1 MKWVKVFF
9 PVILTSLLLL
19 LTYPVLAEES
29 NEESDE
35 DVNQNQK
42 EEAFQLLDTEKDGMI
57 CREEWEAID
66 KDKDNTICQD
76 EWKRWE
82 FKHED
87 KSKGLTQKFDLKW
100 YDNNGDGF
108 MTQEEYNL
116 YPPGVPGG
124 KRP

>member
-1 MKWVKVFF
+1 MNWVKISFPIILAFF
-9 PVILTSLLLL
+9 ALLI
-19 LTYPVLAEES
+19 TNPVLAEE
-29 NEESDE
+29 NNE
-35 DVNQNQK
+35 DVNQEK
-42 EEAFQLLDTEKDGMI
+42 EAFQLLDKDKDGMI

-66 KDKDNTICQD
+66 EDKDNTICKD

-82 FKHED
+82 FKSED

-108 MTQEEYNL
+108 MSQEEYYR

-124 KRP
+124 RPK